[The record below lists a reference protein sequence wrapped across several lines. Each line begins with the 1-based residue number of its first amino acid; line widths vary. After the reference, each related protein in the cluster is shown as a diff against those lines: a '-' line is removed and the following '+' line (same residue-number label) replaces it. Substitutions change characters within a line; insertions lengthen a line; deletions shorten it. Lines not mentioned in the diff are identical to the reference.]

1 VSDVS
6 GLGFGYCQRILR
18 QLSSD
23 ASLPPPDAR
32 HLPQTSTSTSSLVP
46 SNDSSLARYIS
57 SPNTKPPTLTLI
69 LACRSRQK
77 AELAIKKLRRE
88 HELGL
93 MGRRMRGGKDREGWE
108 QGLEIV
114 FEELDVDRVGGRGG
128 VLDFSR
134 RIKEK

>member
-1 VSDVS
+1 
-6 GLGFGYCQRILR
+6 
-18 QLSSD
+18 
-23 ASLPPPDAR
+23 
-32 HLPQTSTSTSSLVP
+32 
-46 SNDSSLARYIS
+46 
-57 SPNTKPPTLTLI
+57 LI